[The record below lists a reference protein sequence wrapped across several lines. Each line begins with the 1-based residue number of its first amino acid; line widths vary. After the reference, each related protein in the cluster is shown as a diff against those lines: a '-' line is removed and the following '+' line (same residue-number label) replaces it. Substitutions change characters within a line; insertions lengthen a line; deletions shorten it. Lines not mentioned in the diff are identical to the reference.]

1 MSKPVSPGEAAA
13 LLEQG
18 WQYLDVRSM
27 PEFEEGHP
35 PGAAN
40 VPLLHA
46 QGGRMAANPDFQ
58 RVVEANYA
66 KDARLVVG
74 CRSGGRSAQA
84 VALLEAAGYTQLAD
98 MRAGMAGER
107 DMFGRVNTP
116 GWVAAGLPIEKTAP
130 APQTYAELSKPR

>member
-1 MSKPVSPGEAAA
+1 MSKPVSPAEAAA

-84 VALLEAAGYTQLAD
+84 VALLEAAGYTQVVD
-98 MRAGMAGER
+98 M
-107 DMFGRVNTP
+107 
-116 GWVAAGLPIEKTAP
+116 
-130 APQTYAELSKPR
+130 

>member
-1 MSKPVSPGEAAA
+1 MSKPVSPAEAAA

-27 PEFEEGHP
+27 PEFDDGHP

-58 RVVEANYA
+58 RVIEANYA

-84 VALLEAAGYTQLAD
+84 VALLEAAGYTQLVD
-98 MRAGMAGER
+98 MRAGMAGDR
-107 DMFGRVNTP
+107 DTFGRVNTP
-116 GWVAAGLPIEKTAP
+116 GWVAAGLPLEKSATA
-130 APQTYAELSKPR
+130 AQTYAELSKAK